1 VGVGF
6 VRVRWRVPR
15 APQARVGASTGRGA
29 LAGGE
34 PGPID
39 YGITT
44 GAPPTRN
51 PFTRHPESTPLPF
64 PLRAILAVLILI
76 PAAGCEDDPAGTPE
90 AGPGT
95 LTGTVARAKTGEGV
109 ANALVALVRDGT
121 VRGTAATDGDGAF
134 AFDGIPDGPYDV
146 HLTGL
151 ELTGLSLL
159 HTTFEPRT
167 QRVEVSGET
176 EPLLFAAVGV
186 VPGRIT
192 GVVRC
197 GGVVDT
203 DAAIRIVGGAVDTTV
218 GTNSIGRY
226 ALTDLGAGYYA
237 LFPVRARC
245 LDGLDPRVV
254 GVETGQYVGEDFDG

>member
-1 VGVGF
+1 
-6 VRVRWRVPR
+6 
-15 APQARVGASTGRGA
+15 
-29 LAGGE
+29 
-34 PGPID
+34 
-39 YGITT
+39 
-44 GAPPTRN
+44 
-51 PFTRHPESTPLPF
+51 
-64 PLRAILAVLILI
+64 VLILI
-76 PAAGCEDDPAGTPE
+76 PAVGCEDDPAGTPE
-90 AGPGT
+90 TGPGT

-167 QRVEVSGET
+167 QRVEVSGQT

-186 VPGRIT
+186 VPARIT

-197 GGVVDT
+197 AGAVDT

-226 ALTDLGAGYYA
+226 ALTDLGAGHYA

-254 GVETGQYVGEDFDG
+254 GVEIGQYVGEDFDG